1 MDGMNRSLLYDE
13 PITKEQEIINVI
25 IDTVAEVF
33 ETTAE
38 TIKSENRNRWLS
50 VYPRYVAGYLIQQSL
65 DITLTEAGNILN
77 RDHSSIV
84 HLNKQVPVLLHHKFG
99 CKDFQDKW
107 DNVNNLLWNIYGIKI
122 DCTIF
127 E

>member
-1 MDGMNRSLLYDE
+1 MDGLNRALLYDE

-50 VYPRYVAGYLIQQSL
+50 VYPRS
-65 DITLTEAGNILN
+65 
-77 RDHSSIV
+77 
-84 HLNKQVPVLLHHKFG
+84 
-99 CKDFQDKW
+99 
-107 DNVNNLLWNIYGIKI
+107 
-122 DCTIF
+122 
-127 E
+127 